1 LIAYYVH
8 HHGTGHLHR
17 AASISSK
24 LQVPVVGLSSRPP
37 PSGWTGEWLQLDDDA
52 AGVDL
57 ATGDVTAGATLHWVP
72 QHHDGLRRRMGA
84 ISTLLATGRISL
96 LVSDVSVEVALLA
109 RLHGVPVV
117 VVAQPG
123 ERTDRAHRLAF
134 DLADRLLAPWPAH
147 PARTS
152 EPAWRAKTV
161 HLGGFSR
168 YDGRPRLRH
177 RPGRR
182 VLVLWG
188 SGGVDVP
195 LAGLVGAAR
204 ATAGWH
210 WQLAGPAPP
219 PSGVVPTP
227 TPSNLEHLGWV
238 EDLWPT
244 LCRADVV
251 ITHAGQN
258 AIAEVAAARR
268 PAIVIPQVRPF
279 REQEATA
286 EALAASGLA
295 TVVAHWPRDEEWAGL
310 LEGAAARPGHPWSQW
325 SPGDGAERAARALE
339 ARLPAGPWTVPPTP
353 DRELS
358 TGRSAL
364 PAGR

>member
-1 LIAYYVH
+1 VIAYYVH

-17 AASISSK
+17 AAAIGAK
-24 LQVPVVGLSSRPP
+24 LQVPVVGLSSRTR
-37 PSGWTGEWLQLDDDA
+37 PSGWAGEWLRLDDDA
-52 AGVDL
+52 AGVDP
-57 ATGDVTAGATLHWVP
+57 ATGDVTAGATLHWAP
-72 QHHDGLRRRMGA
+72 KHHDGLRRRMGA
-84 ISTLLATGRISL
+84 ISALLASGRISL

-117 VVAQPG
+117 VMVQPG

-147 PARTS
+147 PDRVS
-152 EPAWRAKTV
+152 EPAWQAKTL

-168 YDGRPRLRH
+168 YDGRPRTRH

-188 SGGVDVP
+188 SGGVNVP
-195 LAGLVGAAR
+195 FDGITAAAR

-210 WQLAGPAPP
+210 WQLAGPTPPAPDVSP
-219 PSGVVPTP
+219 AATP
-227 TPSNLEHLGWV
+227 ANLDNLGWV
-238 EDLWPT
+238 EDLWPA

-286 EALAASGLA
+286 TALAASGLA

-310 LEGAAARPGHPWSQW
+310 LAGAAARPGRPWSQW
-325 SPGDGAERAARALE
+325 SYGDGAARAARAIE
-339 ARLPAGPWTVPPTP
+339 ARLPAGPSTVRLTVA
-353 DRELS
+353 S
-358 TGRSAL
+358 
-364 PAGR
+364 